1 MSTILATYNICTQE
15 WTIEKNSLVGYYID
29 LQIGFIDIQTP
40 VVFNNVSMG
49 FNFSQNSK
57 DIISFQYPPEGTV
70 IHSSDQP
77 YIISY
82 RIETEYSTTYNLKIW
97 AENAGVYSET
107 LYQFESIAAPN
118 FDEMELATIGYE
130 VE

>member
-49 FNFSQNSK
+49 FNFSQNSN
-57 DIISFQYPPEGTV
+57 DILSFQYPPEDTV

-97 AENAGVYSET
+97 VENGGIYSET
-107 LYQFESIAAPN
+107 LYQFESIPAPD
-118 FDEMELATIGYE
+118 FDAMELATLQYE